1 MSTSHGK
8 GRMNECT
15 IAAKIVYRLTLAL
28 GVENKGNN
36 KAISES
42 ALNQNAVRRCIS
54 YP

>member
-1 MSTSHGK
+1 
-8 GRMNECT
+8 MNECT